1 MDVMSEISY
10 YVKKKK
16 SCKQLLLYI
25 EYAFYF
31 NNSDTIDQ
39 TLKSVS

>member
-1 MDVMSEISY
+1 MDVMSEISLCQ
-10 YVKKKK
+10 KKY

-25 EYAFYF
+25 EYAFDF